1 MTIEPD
7 LLILVAG
14 GLGLFLLG
22 MVTMQEGLR
31 TLAGNA
37 MRRTLINF
45 TRSPLSGAATGAT
58 TTALLQSSSATT
70 VAAVGFVGAG
80 LLTFPA
86 ALGIIFGA
94 NIGTTVTGWLVVLF
108 GFKLKLGMLMLPVIL
123 VGAILK
129 LFSGGRIAA
138 LGYALAGFGL
148 IFVGIDYLQ
157 QGMSAFDGIISPT
170 TLPDDTIAGRLQLV
184 LLGIVVTIITQSSSA
199 GVATALTLLFVG
211 MITFHQAAAMV
222 IGMDIG
228 TTLTAVLASIG
239 GTTGARRTAFSHVI
253 YNLFTGSMALLLIT
267 PYVFAWESLSPGLIL
282 AQGEIAL
289 VAFHTLFNTLGASIM
304 LPFTRQFAGLL
315 RKLVPDREPAWTV
328 VLDNGLLDT
337 PRLAL
342 DSTQAAIHGIIP
354 ALLGHVYAIL
364 HDNTGQRIDLAR
376 MRQAL
381 DSIEAYLDSIHL
393 DASKGSDHERLLAL
407 LHTLDHMQRLHERC
421 EEEEERAVTV
431 RKTTLLSTLHKRLT
445 EDISATLD
453 DIGANKWHRPQ
464 KRAAG
469 TRDAIESQEE
479 QLRSAVMSAAAMGEL
494 SVPESTSRLQA
505 IRWLLRVSQH
515 IARIT
520 LHLEQAIYAS
530 AKE

>member
-1 MTIEPD
+1 
-7 LLILVAG
+7 
-14 GLGLFLLG
+14 
-22 MVTMQEGLR
+22 
-31 TLAGNA
+31 
-37 MRRTLINF
+37 
-45 TRSPLSGAATGAT
+45 
-58 TTALLQSSSATT
+58 
-70 VAAVGFVGAG
+70 
-80 LLTFPA
+80 
-86 ALGIIFGA
+86 
-94 NIGTTVTGWLVVLF
+94 
-108 GFKLKLGMLMLPVIL
+108 
-123 VGAILK
+123 
-129 LFSGGRIAA
+129 
-138 LGYALAGFGL
+138 
-148 IFVGIDYLQ
+148 
-157 QGMSAFDGIISPT
+157 
-170 TLPDDTIAGRLQLV
+170 
-184 LLGIVVTIITQSSSA
+184 
-199 GVATALTLLFVG
+199 
-211 MITFHQAAAMV
+211 
-222 IGMDIG
+222 
-228 TTLTAVLASIG
+228 
-239 GTTGARRTAFSHVI
+239 
-253 YNLFTGSMALLLIT
+253 MALLIIT

-282 AQGEIAL
+282 APGEIAL